1 MSVINEDYFQVLLNK
16 SSEYHGVAAYGQVVQ
31 PGHSQ
36 LLNRTS
42 LLFALDCFLEIH
54 RQTYATIWSSLSGKE
69 ALIHALV
76 QKYKWPLS
84 EIASLSLKD
93 SIFLLQEELNFKNLP
108 PDVVKVIQSYGANK
122 KQQFPDLKDEEWDPD
137 LYLTIPKQQNW

>member
-1 MSVINEDYFQVLLNK
+1 MSVITEEYFQVLLDK
-16 SSEYHGVAAYGQVVQ
+16 SSKYHGVAAYGQVIQ
-31 PGHSQ
+31 PDHSK

-54 RQTYATIWSSLSGKE
+54 RQTHATLWSSLSGKD

-84 EIASLSLKD
+84 EITSLSLKD
-93 SIFLLQEELNFKNLP
+93 SILLLQEELNLNSLP
-108 PDVVKVIQSYGANK
+108 PQVVQVIQSYGANR